1 MNFAFLMSAFYP
13 FFYFIMLFE
22 YLRTFYPD
30 YFNQIMV
37 KIALASISLF
47 SRGQILYIKGKKVLS
62 KKYTN
67 LLESNPQLATFV
79 EKYLSNNRQ
88 QTDVDFI
95 VNGKIVYS
103 TTKERLLNSGN
114 LHDET
119 YSNIPTDFELII
131 YSKTYK
137 NSETENITYKKVL
150 SSFPVEDNHFDIV
163 KTNYRFLLT
172 EILIGDKII
181 NTNFSDNSHNYFVV
195 DNLLSASFMKYYL
208 NQYHASDIDVPRF
221 TDNFDYKIRAL
232 DQNVNEVS
240 FDKEKQLLIKKENY
254 EII

>member
-1 MNFAFLMSAFYP
+1 MNFTFFISAFYP

-30 YFNQIMV
+30 YFNTIMV
-37 KIALASISLF
+37 QIALASISLF
-47 SRGQILYIKGKKVLS
+47 SRGQLLYIKGKKVLS

-67 LLESNPQLATFV
+67 LLESNPQLATFI
-79 EKYLSNNRQ
+79 EKHLSNNRQ
-88 QTDVDFI
+88 QTDVDF
-95 VNGKIVYS
+95 VVDGKIVYS

-119 YSNIPTDFELII
+119 YSEIPADFELII

-137 NSETENITYKKVL
+137 KDESEYITYKKVL
-150 SSFPVEDNHFDIV
+150 SSFPVEDKHFDIV
-163 KTNYRFLLT
+163 KADYRFLLT

-181 NTNFSDNSHNYFVV
+181 KTNFSDNSHNYFVV
-195 DNLLSASFMKYYL
+195 DNLLNASFIKYYL
-208 NQYHASDIDVPRF
+208 NPHHKSDIDVVLF
-221 TDNFDYKIRAL
+221 ADNFDYKIRAL

-240 FDKEKQLLIKKENY
+240 FDKEKQLKINKENY